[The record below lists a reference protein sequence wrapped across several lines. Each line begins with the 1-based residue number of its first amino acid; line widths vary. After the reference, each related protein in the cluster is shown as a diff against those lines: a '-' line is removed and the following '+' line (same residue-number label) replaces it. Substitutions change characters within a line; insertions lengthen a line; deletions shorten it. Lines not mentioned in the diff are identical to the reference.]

1 MRRNRVKA
9 TTADRVNSRPMHH
22 IAWPASAL
30 HCRFSTPKN
39 SKFQNYVG
47 IRNETWRGSG
57 ISTIIR
63 NPALTK
69 YKKKD
74 QDEVSTV
81 RIHQG
86 SFHSDRLAI
95 SIEEQE
101 ERGQKKARR
110 MVAKSHV
117 WSTQG
122 LHRLFEGIYTFMYV
136 QSNVQS
142 TVSYLVYL
150 WIWRSPECAV
160 PDSQDPASA

>member
-1 MRRNRVKA
+1 MHRSRVRHFY
-9 TTADRVNSRPMHH
+9 DDQESH
-22 IAWPASAL
+22 
-30 HCRFSTPKN
+30 
-39 SKFQNYVG
+39 
-47 IRNETWRGSG
+47 
-57 ISTIIR
+57 
-63 NPALTK
+63 PALTK

-117 WSTQG
+117 
-122 LHRLFEGIYTFMYV
+122 
-136 QSNVQS
+136 
-142 TVSYLVYL
+142 
-150 WIWRSPECAV
+150 
-160 PDSQDPASA
+160 